1 MRPSPAGAAD
11 VGRGCPGSAPQ
22 KAHAIGLSTLEV
34 HAWAGI
40 LRRQRSPAPWAGTA
54 EPHDGPAR
62 LGRTV
67 GRHGSTA
74 RWDRTASSWNSSAAP
89 RAGPAAPLAWTQ
101 PQRARLVPWPRRHVR
116 MARGIARHLGNDPS
130 CLFRQ
135 VSRRN
140 PVNIGLNASTARA
153 VWSVSAERLGGA
165 VCYRL
170 SRQRRRSN
178 AHPGRSPGGAAFSQC
193 WAFPSMRRPTP
204 WFIF

>member
-1 MRPSPAGAAD
+1 MPSDFRRWKFMHGLGFYAGNARPH
-11 VGRGCPGSAPQ
+11 R
-22 KAHAIGLSTLEV
+22 
-34 HAWAGI
+34 
-40 LRRQRSPAPWAGTA
+40 
-54 EPHDGPAR
+54 GPAR